1 MSLENIMLIILEKRS
16 INMTIVLKSC
26 PKCSGDLYLHTD
38 IDNFKSLKCMQ
49 CSREFNKDSFK
60 TSIRDMSHA
69 A

>member
-1 MSLENIMLIILEKRS
+1 
-16 INMTIVLKSC
+16 MTIVLKSC

-60 TSIRDMSHA
+60 TNIRDMSHA